1 MAEDLQ
7 GNLQN
12 YKLQLQQVEAALT
25 TDPTNEELL
34 KLKVDL
40 EEVIELT
47 RDLIKT
53 QLLELKAAENSA
65 GGSKVED
72 VTTKLLAAEQ
82 PQEEEI
88 CTKRDWKVGDKCL
101 AVWSE
106 DGQ

>member
-1 MAEDLQ
+1 MYVLSD
-7 GNLQN
+7 G
-12 YKLQLQQVEAALT
+12 KQLFQVEAALT

-53 QLLELKAAENSA
+53 QLLELKSAEGAA
-65 GGSKVED
+65 GSSSVEA
-72 VTTKLLAAEQ
+72 VTAKLLAAEQ
-82 PQEEEI
+82 PRPEEL
-88 CTKRDWKVGDKCL
+88 CSKRDWKIGDKCL
-101 AVWSE
+101 AIWSD